1 MLSLLMLLACGPE
14 VGLIGYRDK
23 NPDTADTTDTTVLE
37 PSGEPSSPDTGVP
50 PRAGVSGYT
59 YMHLRQVACP
69 ACVGESQEIRISF
82 DAEFHQPISDSHTEW
97 LPQSGECT
105 NSLVGVDPST
115 IPMNV
120 GSSITV
126 SNPNHSFSVPPIG
139 TGYYQTQDVWEG
151 QLQRD
156 AVYEVTTDMGSYQFI
171 SSRGFDFI
179 EPQAMLYVDP
189 SYAFAAPMYRSGASF
204 SWAPS
209 SPNSLFMIRVAAYS
223 SDGSLL
229 LGHATCVGQDNGFMT
244 IPSQYLGI
252 FPSGALAA
260 IYLSRHKIEMVETD
274 INNSYIET
282 HMEWEVVGTGYI
294 Q

>member
-1 MLSLLMLLACGPE
+1 MLTLLLLLSCGTE
-14 VGLIGYRDK
+14 VGLMGYTEKQQDSSVL
-23 NPDTADTTDTTVLE
+23 TDTTE
-37 PSGEPSSPDTGVP
+37 PSDDPDPYDTGVS
-50 PRAGVSGYT
+50 PRTGVTGYT
-59 YMHLRQVACP
+59 HLHLRQVACP

-97 LPQSGECT
+97 LPPVGQCT
-105 NSLVGVDPST
+105 HSMTGIDPST
-115 IPMNV
+115 IPIDV

-126 SNPNHSFSVPPIG
+126 SNPNHTFAVPPIG
-139 TGYYQTQDVWEG
+139 IGYYQTDSVWEA

-156 AVYEVTTDMGSYQFI
+156 AVYEVETNAGSYSFI
-171 SSRGFDFI
+171 SSRGFDYI
-179 EPQAMLYVDP
+179 EPYTMLYVDP

-204 SWAPS
+204 SWSPT
-209 SPNSLFMIRVAAYS
+209 SPNSIFMIRIAAYS
-223 SDGSLL
+223 GDGSLY

-244 IPSQYLGI
+244 IPAQYVGL

-260 IYLSRHKIEMVETD
+260 IHLSRHKIELVETD